1 MSREVDQRVVE
12 LQFNN
17 TNFEKNTKK
26 SMDSIDRMMEKLQ
39 FKGVEKGFEK
49 LDAAAE
55 KVDFSNMNRSLDT
68 LQQKFS
74 ALDIMAAT
82 VLVNIT
88 NKAMN
93 AGEKLVK
100 SLSLDQITAGWSK
113 YAQKTASVQT
123 IMNATGKSITK
134 VNQYLDKLMWYSDE
148 TSYGFTDMTASLG
161 QLAAAGGDI
170 DKLVP
175 MIMGIANATAY
186 AGKGASEFSRVIYN
200 LNQSYGA
207 GHLNLMDWKSV
218 ELAGVATAELKKQLI
233 ATGVELGKIKEGK
246 VTVGSFNNSLADKWA
261 DREVM
266 ETAFGKLAEFT
277 QAVKKMVD
285 ANPGMQASQA
295 IEALAD
301 QYDEVTVKAFKAAQ
315 EAKSFSEAVDATKD
329 AVSSGWMETFD
340 ILFGNYEEAKHF
352 WSGLA
357 EQFWNIFAGG
367 QDARNSWLKSAF
379 DSGLDQL
386 LGTEGF
392 SEATDNFTNLLETSL
407 KRQGLLTDEAI
418 EDAGSFQKA
427 LEESGVTAQQ
437 LADVIWD
444 QAEGY
449 ARMAQMSDKELNAK
463 NLDRDKINALANA
476 YANMADKIQNGVV
489 DLEDLSGKMNQLS
502 GREHFFAGIL
512 NILEG
517 IDSILEPVRDAFNE
531 VFMTDGSPLYNML
544 KGFDDLTS
552 SLKLSDETAE
562 KVNKVFKGLF
572 STIHVGLKGVSI
584 VVKTAS
590 RVIGQ
595 LLDILSPITNLL
607 LTIGSGIGD
616 VLSYINYSIDY
627 ADSLSDV
634 VLILMNAIGG
644 LLKPIQELWSGF
656 RVFVRGGDME
666 TAKGQ
671 FGAFAVVVDAVTV
684 MLDKFKR
691 GSVSAS
697 GVIGSAIQVLGSIL
711 FAAFDGIGALI
722 GSAFGGFKK
731 AGTTVSSFA
740 TEQVPLLERIKETV
754 VSLPEKV
761 EAALIDFGGTMSGVL
776 NMIATAC
783 KNTISSLKDFFNLQE
798 GVDIYRLLALLDVG
812 ALSLAIYGLSKAIS
826 IASISFKKLLENPVT
841 NFLNSLTGA
850 VNAWTKKNTTNN
862 LAIIAK
868 GLATSVGIISAS
880 VYLLSR
886 IEDPDKA
893 TYAFYNI
900 TASLFVMIGALKL
913 LAKTDLTGMDTA
925 KLFGTIA
932 TISLG
937 IGTLVMSFVKI
948 AQLPKGQADTAVTAL
963 SNIVAML
970 LGVTGVM
977 SMMNYRLGNPKGA
990 GQFIAA
996 AAAID
1001 MIALALIPL
1010 AKAAQNGL
1018 DINDACE
1025 VINGVSI
1032 ALSILMVSAGWAQKL
1047 SGKVNPKPLDRAIVY
1062 LGKMAGLVIALNGIA
1077 SSLLI
1082 TAGAVAAF
1090 AALGSEKMKAGMVG
1104 AVGMLAMIGIALA
1117 ALSKLKTKKIL
1128 KASKAMVLA
1137 STSLVVLSEAVKLMG
1152 QAMSTDESGAGAAA
1166 VALGLIGLVAAVSVL
1181 AKNSMQTTVAAVAL
1195 VAMGAAL
1202 IEMAVAFNTIT
1213 ETDPTGLALT
1223 LAALGGSMAILVAGC
1238 FGLGFA
1244 STNITGIAAA
1254 CLMLATSLLILTPA
1268 LNGLAS
1274 IGLDGVI
1281 AGIVGMA
1288 GVLIG
1293 LGIIGA
1299 TPPIAIGM
1307 NTVAAAMIG
1316 LAKAFS
1322 VFAGGLIK
1330 FSIAAGI
1337 LSVLAMFADPVC
1349 QAIKEAAP
1357 DIQDALI
1364 AVVNV
1369 ICNTVI
1375 ACAEPITLA
1384 LISLLKI
1391 AITVVVETIKWAW
1404 AGEDGNGGIK
1414 GALEYLWSQIT
1425 NWFDEHAD
1433 IVNKWINPFSLESWI
1448 DTFTNRDRPIG
1459 RIFNDIFNPILNA
1472 FDTSI
1477 DEAGDA
1483 MEKGLAANDRAMKSR
1498 EEKTEA
1504 TKSDTAATEA
1514 NTEATDRAS
1523 KAYSDHAEVTRK
1535 ATEAT
1540 AISAK
1545 AQENQ
1550 TAGLVQLTSDTGEV
1564 SYATI
1569 DCANSMLRASD
1580 KIAETAEATQ
1590 DSATVVKISAA
1601 EVDSA
1606 AKELENKPEEVKE
1619 AAANAIATGTN
1630 KANDASKTG
1639 GENNAASYIQGFTD
1653 RINTMAPGL
1662 GDDVANAI
1670 NSALSGIGI
1679 DIPSFDDFK
1688 KNILNGGWTSKLIGV
1703 SNKSNIT
1710 DKDREADVKKDED
1723 DQNPTNAGG
1732 KSKTSKSKTSGKG
1745 KTLAE
1750 TLAEEYSKKLK
1761 ANKYLQDALSK
1772 ETALWELQ
1780 SEDSVTNEEL
1790 LAKRTEVVTKQIELQ
1805 ADRVAIA
1812 QQQYDTLLARV
1823 GAGDDKTK
1831 DAYNTLLDEKANLEK
1846 LQQSRH
1852 SDIWG
1857 DVLSRYENDAKTAE
1871 DEYNLW
1877 VSMYEDTATVAER
1890 SNRQMTKINKKI
1902 DAQAKV
1908 VTAAEEEY
1916 TKLKEEFG
1924 EQSQQ
1929 TQVAYRKYLEEQKEQ
1944 QELINELEKAQ
1955 LSQFANQI
1963 TRYEKEAKIVSNRQR
1978 MLEKLYDDGSL
1989 SERESAY
1996 EQAVEKY
2003 GEGSK
2008 EARRA
2013 AMQGTMSSLMG
2024 VGAAMRNMSTS
2035 LKKLTE
2041 YQKTYDFYVA
2051 QGKKDSEEALDAL
2064 AELQDEQYNFVGFA
2078 ESLASAFDMSEN
2090 GKQAMMQLGYTI
2102 SKNWKPIYNGFNQ
2115 VWKKVNPAFAESLT
2129 NLIGLYSREGA
2140 SETMAATMNAVV
2152 SAMRGDWGSA
2162 VASGLEAVLDIVGT
2176 DFGRTL
2182 SEAIGNALRSAFS
2195 GNGLFAQL
2203 LSKLLGWMNLG
2214 GSGGGGFFS
2223 KALNFIKRLLGRKS
2237 TGVTGGGSG
2246 ISKWLSAGKSA
2257 LGIGKAAKTAT
2268 DLVPVLHSV
2277 GTATANVASG
2287 VTTVAKAAGAAKVA
2301 ATAAGAATSGTLA
2314 KVGMGVAKVAA
2325 GIGPHGLLVG
2335 ACVAG
2340 ATLVGTAVVKN
2351 WDKVKAGIGKAW
2363 GWVKEKASGLWS
2375 GAKNLVG
2382 GAINVGKNVVG
2393 GLWNGIKGVAGG
2405 LWNGIK
2411 GIGRGI
2417 INGFKSIF
2425 GIHSPSTVFAGIG
2438 GYLMEGLANG
2448 ITNTADS
2455 VNRSLEDVADGAL
2468 DIAQSSAMRLLDVL
2482 NDESDPSIQP
2492 VVDLTSAENALDWMD
2507 SRLAGDRAVTLSATR
2522 SANLAGT
2529 VTQNANRQNGK
2540 ADPNDPEA
2548 LSVSGNRDVVDA
2560 IQSMGERIDGVAR
2573 AVANMKVVMNSRKL
2587 VGEIKTDI
2595 NNALGAMAEKGR

>member
-39 FKGVEKGFEK
+39 FKGAEKGFEK

-55 KVDFSNMNRSLDT
+55 KVDFATMNRSLDT

-88 NKAMN
+88 NKAIN

-161 QLAAAGGDI
+161 QLTAAGGDI
-170 DKLVP
+170 DKLIP

-200 LNQSYGA
+200 LNQSYST
-207 GHLNLMDWKSV
+207 GHLTLMDWKSV

-233 ATGVELGKIKEGK
+233 ATGVELGKIKEGE
-246 VTVGSFNNSLADKWA
+246 VTVGSFSSSLADKWA
-261 DREVM
+261 DKEVM

-386 LGTEGF
+386 LGVEGF
-392 SEATDNFTNLLETSL
+392 SDATDNFTNLLETSL

-449 ARMAQMSDKELNAK
+449 ARMAQMSDEELNAK

-489 DLEDLSGKMNQLS
+489 DLEEFSGKMNQLS

-517 IDSILEPVRDAFNE
+517 IDSVLEPVRDAFNE

-562 KVNKVFKGLF
+562 KVNNVFKGLF
-572 STIHVGLKGVSI
+572 STIRVGLKGVSI
-584 VVKTAS
+584 VVKTAI
-590 RVIGQ
+590 RVIGR

-634 VLILMNAIGG
+634 VLILVNAIGG

-671 FGAFAVVVDAVTV
+671 FGAFASVVDAVTV
-684 MLDKFKR
+684 MLDKLKR

-731 AGTTVSSFA
+731 AGTTVSGFA
-740 TEQVPLLERIKETV
+740 TEQVPLLERIKEAV
-754 VSLPEKV
+754 VSLPEKA
-761 EAALIDFGGTMSGVL
+761 EAALIDFGGTMGGVL

-783 KNTISSLKDFFNLQE
+783 KNTIASLKDFFNLQE

-812 ALSLAIYGLSKAIS
+812 ALSLAIYGLSKAMS

-841 NFLNSLTGA
+841 SFLNSLTNA
-850 VNAWTKKNTTNN
+850 VNTWTKKNTTNN

-880 VYLLSR
+880 IYLLSR
-886 IEDPDKA
+886 IEDPVKA
-893 TYAFYNI
+893 TDALYKI
-900 TASLFVMIGALKL
+900 TTSLFVMIGALKL

-932 TISLG
+932 AISLG
-937 IGTLVMSFVKI
+937 ISTLVTSFVKI
-948 AQLPKGQADTAVTAL
+948 SKLPERQVDTAITAL
-963 SNIVAML
+963 SHIAAML
-970 LGVTGVM
+970 IGVTGVM
-977 SMMNYRLGNPKGA
+977 SMMNYRLGNLQGA

-996 AAAID
+996 AAAIN

-1032 ALSILMVSAGWAQKL
+1032 ALSILVVSAGWAQKL
-1047 SGKVNPKPLDRAIVY
+1047 SGKVNPKPLDQVVVY

-1082 TAGAVAAF
+1082 AAGAVAAF
-1090 AALGSEKMKAGMVG
+1090 AALGSEEMKAGMVG

-1117 ALSKLKTKKIL
+1117 ALSKLKTKKVL

-1137 STSLVVLSEAVKLMG
+1137 STSLVVLAEAVKLMG
-1152 QAMSTDESGAGAAA
+1152 QAMSTDESGAGAAG
-1166 VALGLIGLVAAVSVL
+1166 VTLGLIGLVAAVSAL
-1181 AKNSMQTTVAAVAL
+1181 AKNSMQTTAAAVAL

-1202 IEMAVAFNTIT
+1202 IEMAVAFNTIA
-1213 ETDPTGLALT
+1213 ETDPKGLVLALI
-1223 LAALGGSMAILVAGC
+1223 ALGGSMAILVAGC
-1238 FGLGFA
+1238 LGLGLA
-1244 STNITGIAAA
+1244 STNITGVAAA

-1293 LGIIGA
+1293 LGVIGA
-1299 TPPIAIGM
+1299 NPPIAIGM

-1337 LSVLAMFADPVC
+1337 LAVLAMFADPVC

-1384 LISLLKI
+1384 LIALLKI

-1425 NWFDEHAD
+1425 GWFDEHAD
-1433 IVNKWINPFSLESWI
+1433 IANKWINPFSLESWI
-1448 DTFTNRDRPIG
+1448 DTFTNNDRPIG
-1459 RIFNDIFNPILNA
+1459 RIFNGIFNPILNA
-1472 FDTSI
+1472 FGTSI

-1483 MEKGLAANDRAMKSR
+1483 MEKGLAANERAVKSR

-1523 KAYSDHAEVTRK
+1523 KAYHDNAEATTK

-1545 AQENQ
+1545 AQEEQ

-1569 DCANSMLRASD
+1569 DCANSMLRATD
-1580 KIAETAEATQ
+1580 KITETAEATQ
-1590 DSATVVKISAA
+1590 DSAAVAKTSAA

-1670 NSALSGIGI
+1670 NGALSGIGI

-1723 DQNPTNAGG
+1723 DGDNKPTGTGG
-1732 KSKTSKSKTSGKG
+1732 KGKTSSKG

-1780 SEDSVTNEEL
+1780 SEHSVTNEEL

-1823 GAGDDKTK
+1823 GAGNDKTK

-1846 LQQSRH
+1846 LRQSRH

-1871 DEYNLW
+1871 DEYDLW

-1890 SNRQMTKINKKI
+1890 SNRQMMQINKKI

-1908 VTAAEEEY
+1908 VTAAEDEY

-1955 LSQFANQI
+1955 LTQFANQI
-1963 TRYEKEAKIVSNRQR
+1963 TRYEKEAKIVSNRQK

-2115 VWKKVNPAFAESLT
+2115 VWKKITPAFAENLT

-2152 SAMRGDWGSA
+2152 SAMRGDWASA
-2162 VASGLEAVLDIVGT
+2162 VASGLTAVLDIVGT

-2203 LSKLLGWMNLG
+2203 LSKLLGGMNPG

-2223 KALNFIKRLLGRKS
+2223 KAWDFIKRLLGRKS
-2237 TGVTGGGSG
+2237 TSVAGGGNG

-2257 LGIGKAAKTAT
+2257 LGLGKAAKAAT
-2268 DLVPVLHSV
+2268 DLVPVLSSV

-2325 GIGPHGLLVG
+2325 SLGPHGLLVG

-2340 ATLVGTAVVKN
+2340 AALVGTAVVKN

-2363 GWVKEKASGLWS
+2363 DWIKEKASGLWDGMKRIGS
-2375 GAKNLVG
+2375 NLVSGLGKGVKAGAKTFG
-2382 GAINVGKNVVG
+2382 SFIISPFA
-2393 GLWNGIKGVAGG
+2393 
-2405 LWNGIK
+2405 
-2411 GIGRGI
+2411 GI
-2417 INGFKSIF
+2417 ISGVKKLF
-2425 GIHSPSTVFAGIG
+2425 GVHSPSTVFAGIG

-2448 ITNTADS
+2448 ITNTSDG
-2455 VNRSLEDVADGAL
+2455 VDRSLEAVADGAL

-2492 VVDLTSAENALDWMD
+2492 VVDLTNAENALDWMD

-2529 VTQNANRQNGK
+2529 VNQNANRQNGK
-2540 ADPNDPEA
+2540 ANPNDPEA
-2548 LSVSGNRDVVDA
+2548 LSASGNRDVVDA

-2573 AVANMKVVMNSRKL
+2573 AVAGMKVVMNSRKL
-2587 VGEIKTDI
+2587 VGEIKSDMNT
-2595 NNALGAMAEKGR
+2595 ALGELAERGR

>member
-39 FKGVEKGFEK
+39 FKGAEKGFEK

-55 KVDFSNMNRSLDT
+55 KVDFATMNRSLDT
-68 LQQKFS
+68 LQEKFS

-88 NKAMN
+88 NKAVN

-123 IMNATGKSITK
+123 IMNATGKSITQ

-161 QLAAAGGDI
+161 QLTAAGGNI
-170 DKLVP
+170 DKLIP

-200 LNQSYGA
+200 LNQSYSA
-207 GHLNLMDWKSV
+207 GYLSLMDWKSV
-218 ELAGVATAELKKQLI
+218 ELAGVATAELKKQII
-233 ATGVELGKIKEGK
+233 ATGVELGKIKEGD
-246 VTVGSFNNSLADKWA
+246 VTVGSFSSSLSKKWA
-261 DREVM
+261 DKEVM

-277 QAVKKMVD
+277 EAVKKMVD

-386 LGTEGF
+386 LDTEGF
-392 SEATDNFTNLLETSL
+392 SDATDNFTNLLETSL

-449 ARMAQMSDKELNAK
+449 ARMAQMSDEELNAK
-463 NLDRDKINALANA
+463 DLDRDKINALATA

-489 DLEDLSGKMNQLS
+489 DLEKLSGKMNQLS
-502 GREHFFAGIL
+502 GREHFFASIL

-517 IDSILEPVRDAFNE
+517 IDSVLEPVRDAFNE

-544 KGFDDLTS
+544 KGFDDLTG

-572 STIHVGLKGVSI
+572 STIRIGLKGVST

-590 RVIGQ
+590 RVISR
-595 LLDILSPITNLL
+595 LLDILSPITNLM

-627 ADSLSDV
+627 ADSLGDV
-634 VLILMNAIGG
+634 VLILMNAVSG

-656 RVFVRGGDME
+656 RVFVRGGDMDA
-666 TAKGQ
+666 AKDQ
-671 FGAFAVVVDAVTV
+671 FGAFAAVVDAVTSV
-684 MLDKFKR
+684 LDKFKL

-697 GVIGSAIQVLGSIL
+697 GVIGSAIQVLGGIL

-731 AGTTVSSFA
+731 AGTAVSGFA
-740 TEQVPLLERIKETV
+740 TEQVPLLERIKEAV
-754 VSLPEKV
+754 VSLPEKA
-761 EAALIDFGGTMSGVL
+761 EAALSDFGGVMGGVL

-783 KNTISSLKDFFNLQE
+783 KNTIASLKDFFNLQE

-868 GLATSVGIISAS
+868 GLATSVGIMSAS
-880 VYLLSR
+880 IYLLSR
-886 IEDPDKA
+886 IEDPVKA
-893 TYAFYNI
+893 TDALYKVA
-900 TASLFVMIGALKL
+900 TSLFVMIGALKL

-937 IGTLVMSFVKI
+937 IGTLVTSFVKI
-948 AQLPKGQADTAVTAL
+948 AQLPEGQVDTAMTAL
-963 SNIVAML
+963 SNIAAML

-977 SMMNYRLGNPKGA
+977 SMMNYRLGNPQGA

-996 AAAID
+996 AAAIN

-1018 DINDACE
+1018 DIDDACE

-1047 SGKVNPKPLDRAIVY
+1047 SGKVDPKPIEQVVVY

-1090 AALGSEKMKAGMVG
+1090 AALGTEKMKTGIAG
-1104 AVGMLAMIGIALA
+1104 AVGMLVAIGTALA
-1117 ALSKLKTKKIL
+1117 ALSALKTKKVL

-1137 STSLVVLSEAVKLMG
+1137 STSLVVLAEAVKLMG
-1152 QAMSTDESGAGAAA
+1152 QAMSTDESGAGAAG
-1166 VALGLIGLVAAVSVL
+1166 VTLGLIGLVTAVSLL
-1181 AKNSMQTTVAAVAL
+1181 AKNSIQTTAAAVAL

-1202 IEMAVAFNTIT
+1202 IEMAVALNTIT
-1213 ETDPTGLALT
+1213 ETDPEKLFLALK
-1223 LAALGGSMAILVAGC
+1223 ALGGSMAILVAGC
-1238 FGLGFA
+1238 WGLGFVTA
-1244 STNITGIAAA
+1244 NITGVAAA

-1274 IGLDGVI
+1274 IGLDGIV
-1281 AGIVGMA
+1281 AGLLGMA

-1293 LGIIGA
+1293 LGVVGA
-1299 TPPIAIGM
+1299 NPPIAIGM

-1337 LSVLAMFADPVC
+1337 LAVLAMFADPVC

-1364 AVVNV
+1364 SVVNV
-1369 ICNTVI
+1369 ICNTII
-1375 ACAEPITLA
+1375 ACSEPITLA
-1384 LISLLKI
+1384 LIALLKI

-1414 GALEYLWSQIT
+1414 SALEYLWGQIT
-1425 NWFDEHAD
+1425 DWFDGHANTM
-1433 IVNKWINPFSLESWI
+1433 NKWVNPFSLESWI
-1448 DTFTNRDRPIG
+1448 DTFTNYDRPIG
-1459 RIFNDIFNPILNA
+1459 RILNDIFNPILNA
-1472 FDTSI
+1472 FGGSI
-1477 DEAGDA
+1477 DEAGNA
-1483 MEKGLAANDRAMKSR
+1483 MEKGLAANDRAVKSR
-1498 EEKTEA
+1498 KEKTEA

-1514 NTEATDRAS
+1514 NTEATNSAS
-1523 KAYSDHAEVTRK
+1523 DAYHDNAEATK
-1535 ATEAT
+1535 KTTEAT
-1540 AISAK
+1540 AISTK
-1545 AQENQ
+1545 AQEDR

-1569 DCANSMLRASD
+1569 DCANSMLRAAD
-1580 KIAETAEATQ
+1580 KTEETAEATQ
-1590 DSATVVKISAA
+1590 DSVAVAKTSVA
-1601 EVDSA
+1601 EVDGA
-1606 AKELENKPEEVKE
+1606 VKELENKPEEVKE
-1619 AAANAIATGTN
+1619 AAAIAIATGTK
-1630 KANDASKTG
+1630 KADDASKTG
-1639 GENNAASYIQGFTD
+1639 GGNNAASYVQGFTD
-1653 RINTMAPGL
+1653 RINTLAPGL

-1670 NSALSGIGI
+1670 NGALSGIGI
-1679 DIPSFDDFK
+1679 NIPSFDDFK
-1688 KNILNGGWTSKLIGV
+1688 KNILNGGWTSKLIGA
-1703 SNKSNIT
+1703 SNKSKIS
-1710 DKDREADVKKDED
+1710 DEDREADVKKDKD
-1723 DQNPTNAGG
+1723 DADKKPTGTG
-1732 KSKTSKSKTSGKG
+1732 TKTKSSGKG

-1750 TLAEEYSKKLK
+1750 TLSEEYSKKLK

-1871 DEYNLW
+1871 DEYDLW

-1890 SNRQMTKINKKI
+1890 SNRQMMQINKKI

-1955 LSQFANQI
+1955 LTQFANQI
-1963 TRYEKEAKIVSNRQR
+1963 TRYEKEAKIVSNRQK

-2013 AMQGTMSSLMG
+2013 AMQGTMSSLIG

-2115 VWKKVNPAFAESLT
+2115 VWKKVNPALAKSLT

-2203 LSKLLGWMNLG
+2203 LSKLLGGMNPG

-2223 KALNFIKRLLGRKS
+2223 KAWDFIKRLLGRKS
-2237 TGVTGGGSG
+2237 TGATGGGSG

-2257 LGIGKAAKTAT
+2257 LGLGKAAKAAT
-2268 DLVPVLHSV
+2268 DLVPVLHSA
-2277 GTATANVASG
+2277 GAATANVASG

-2325 GIGPHGLLVG
+2325 SLGPHGLLVG

-2340 ATLVGTAVVKN
+2340 AALVGTAVVKN

-2363 GWVKEKASGLWS
+2363 DWVKEKASGLWS

-2382 GAINVGKNVVG
+2382 GAIGVGKNVVG
-2393 GLWNGIKGVAGG
+2393 GLWKGIKGVAGG

-2425 GIHSPSTVFAGIG
+2425 GIHSPSTVFARIG

-2448 ITNTADS
+2448 ITDTADG

-2468 DIAQSSAMRLLDVL
+2468 EIAQSSAMSLLDVL

-2492 VVDLTSAENALDWMD
+2492 VVDLTNAENALDWMD

-2529 VTQNANRQNGK
+2529 VNQNANRQNGK

-2548 LSVSGNRDVVDA
+2548 LSASGNRDVVDA

-2573 AVANMKVVMNSRKL
+2573 AVAGMKVVMNSRKL
-2587 VGEIKTDI
+2587 VGEIKSDMNT
-2595 NNALGAMAEKGR
+2595 ALGELAERGR

>member
-39 FKGVEKGFEK
+39 FKGAEKGFEK

-55 KVDFSNMNRSLDT
+55 KVDFATMNRSLDT

-161 QLAAAGGDI
+161 QLTAAGGDI
-170 DKLVP
+170 DKLIP

-200 LNQSYGA
+200 LNQSYST
-207 GHLNLMDWKSV
+207 GHLTLMDWKSV

-233 ATGVELGKIKEGK
+233 ATGVELGKIKEGE
-246 VTVGSFNNSLADKWA
+246 VTIGSFSSSLADKWA
-261 DREVM
+261 DKEVM

-386 LGTEGF
+386 LGVEGF
-392 SEATDNFTNLLETSL
+392 SDATDNFTNLLETSL

-449 ARMAQMSDKELNAK
+449 ARMAQMSDEELNAK

-489 DLEDLSGKMNQLS
+489 DLEEFSGKMNQLS

-517 IDSILEPVRDAFNE
+517 IDSVLEPVRDAFNE

-562 KVNKVFKGLF
+562 KVNNVFKGLF
-572 STIHVGLKGVSI
+572 STIRVGLKGVSI
-584 VVKTAS
+584 VVKTAI
-590 RVIGQ
+590 RVIGR
-595 LLDILSPITNLL
+595 LLDIMSPITNLL

-634 VLILMNAIGG
+634 VLILVNAIGG

-671 FGAFAVVVDAVTV
+671 FGAFASVVDAVTV
-684 MLDKFKR
+684 MLDKLKR

-731 AGTTVSSFA
+731 AGTTVSGFA
-740 TEQVPLLERIKETV
+740 TEQVPLLERIKDAV
-754 VSLPEKV
+754 VSLPEKA

-776 NMIATAC
+776 KMIATAC
-783 KNTISSLKDFFNLQE
+783 KNTIASLKDFFNLQE

-812 ALSLAIYGLSKAIS
+812 ALSLAIYGLSKAMS

-841 NFLNSLTGA
+841 SFLNSLTNA
-850 VNAWTKKNTTNN
+850 VNTWTKKNTTNN

-880 VYLLSR
+880 IYLLSR
-886 IEDPDKA
+886 IEDPVKA
-893 TYAFYNI
+893 TDALYKIA
-900 TASLFVMIGALKL
+900 TSLFVMIGALKL

-932 TISLG
+932 AISLG
-937 IGTLVMSFVKI
+937 ISTLVASFVKI
-948 AQLPKGQADTAVTAL
+948 SKLPERQVDTAITAL
-963 SNIVAML
+963 SHIAAML
-970 LGVTGVM
+970 IGVIGVM
-977 SMMNYRLGNPKGA
+977 SMMNYRLGNLQGA

-1032 ALSILMVSAGWAQKL
+1032 ALSILVVSAGWAQKL
-1047 SGKVNPKPLDRAIVY
+1047 SGKVNPKPLDQVVVY
-1062 LGKMAGLVIALNGIA
+1062 LGKMAGLVIALNGIS

-1082 TAGAVAAF
+1082 AAGAVAAF
-1090 AALGSEKMKAGMVG
+1090 AALGSEEMKAGMVG

-1117 ALSKLKTKKIL
+1117 ALSKLKTKKVL

-1137 STSLVVLSEAVKLMG
+1137 STSLVVLAGAVKLMG
-1152 QAMSTDESGAGAAA
+1152 QAMSTDESGAGAAG
-1166 VALGLIGLVAAVSVL
+1166 VTLGLIGLVAAVSAL
-1181 AKNSMQTTVAAVAL
+1181 AKNSMQTTAAAVAL

-1202 IEMAVAFNTIT
+1202 IEMAVAFNTIA
-1213 ETDPTGLALT
+1213 ETDPKGLVLALE
-1223 LAALGGSMAILVAGC
+1223 ALGGSMVILVAGC
-1238 FGLGFA
+1238 VGLGFA
-1244 STNITGIAAA
+1244 STNITGVAAA

-1268 LNGLAS
+1268 LKGLAS

-1288 GVLIG
+1288 GALIG
-1293 LGIIGA
+1293 LGVIGA

-1337 LSVLAMFADPVC
+1337 LAVLAMFADPVC

-1384 LISLLKI
+1384 LIALLKI

-1425 NWFDEHAD
+1425 GWFDEHAD
-1433 IVNKWINPFSLESWI
+1433 IANKWINPFSLESWI
-1448 DTFTNRDRPIG
+1448 DTFTNNDRPIG
-1459 RIFNDIFNPILNA
+1459 RIFNGIFNPILNA
-1472 FDTSI
+1472 FGTSI

-1483 MEKGLAANDRAMKSR
+1483 MEKGLAANERAVKSR

-1523 KAYSDHAEVTRK
+1523 KAYHDNAEATTK

-1545 AQENQ
+1545 AQEDQ

-1569 DCANSMLRASD
+1569 DCANSMLRATD
-1580 KIAETAEATQ
+1580 KITETAEATQ
-1590 DSATVVKISAA
+1590 DSAAVAKTSAA

-1670 NSALSGIGI
+1670 NGALSGIGI

-1723 DQNPTNAGG
+1723 DGDNKPTGTGG
-1732 KSKTSKSKTSGKG
+1732 KGKTSSKGKG

-1780 SEDSVTNEEL
+1780 SEHSVTNEEL

-1823 GAGDDKTK
+1823 GAGNDKTK
-1831 DAYNTLLDEKANLEK
+1831 DAYSTLLDEKANLEK
-1846 LQQSRH
+1846 LRQSRH

-1871 DEYNLW
+1871 DEYDLW

-1955 LSQFANQI
+1955 LTQFANQI
-1963 TRYEKEAKIVSNRQR
+1963 TRYEKEAKIVSNRQK

-2115 VWKKVNPAFAESLT
+2115 VWKKVNPAFAENLT

-2152 SAMRGDWGSA
+2152 SAMRGDWASA
-2162 VASGLEAVLDIVGT
+2162 VASGLTAVLDIVGT

-2203 LSKLLGWMNLG
+2203 LSNLLGGITPG

-2223 KALNFIKRLLGRKS
+2223 KAWDFIKRLLGRKS
-2237 TGVTGGGSG
+2237 TGVAGGGSG

-2257 LGIGKAAKTAT
+2257 LGLGKAAKAAT
-2268 DLVPVLHSV
+2268 DLVPVLSSV

-2325 GIGPHGLLVG
+2325 SLGPHGLLVG

-2340 ATLVGTAVVKN
+2340 AALVGTAVVKN

-2363 GWVKEKASGLWS
+2363 DWIKEKASGLWDGMKRIGS
-2375 GAKNLVG
+2375 NLVSGLGKGVKAGAKTFG
-2382 GAINVGKNVVG
+2382 SFIISPFA
-2393 GLWNGIKGVAGG
+2393 
-2405 LWNGIK
+2405 
-2411 GIGRGI
+2411 GI
-2417 INGFKSIF
+2417 ISGVKKLF
-2425 GIHSPSTVFAGIG
+2425 GVHSPSTVFAGIG

-2448 ITNTADS
+2448 ITNTSDG
-2455 VNRSLEDVADGAL
+2455 VNRSLEAVADGAL

-2492 VVDLTSAENALDWMD
+2492 VVDLTNAENALDWMD

-2529 VTQNANRQNGK
+2529 VNRNANRQNGK

-2548 LSVSGNRDVVDA
+2548 LSASGNRDVVDA
-2560 IQSMGERIDGVAR
+2560 IQSMGERIDGVAK
-2573 AVANMKVVMNSRKL
+2573 AVAGMKVVMNSRKL
-2587 VGEIKTDI
+2587 VGEIKSDMNT
-2595 NNALGAMAEKGR
+2595 ALGELAERGR

>member
-55 KVDFSNMNRSLDT
+55 KVDFATMNRSLDT
-68 LQQKFS
+68 LQEKFS

-161 QLAAAGGDI
+161 QLTAAGGNI

-200 LNQSYGA
+200 LNQSYSA
-207 GHLNLMDWKSV
+207 GHLSLMDWKSV

-233 ATGVELGKIKEGK
+233 ATGVELGKIKEGE
-246 VTVGSFNNSLADKWA
+246 VTVGSFSSSLADKWA
-261 DREVM
+261 DKEVM

-517 IDSILEPVRDAFNE
+517 IDSVLEPVRDAFNE

-572 STIHVGLKGVSI
+572 STIRVGLKGVSI

-634 VLILMNAIGG
+634 VLILMNAVGG
-644 LLKPIQELWSGF
+644 LLKPIQELWNGF

-671 FGAFAVVVDAVTV
+671 FGAFAAVVDAVTV

-740 TEQVPLLERIKETV
+740 TEQVPLLERIKEAV
-754 VSLPEKV
+754 VSLPEKA
-761 EAALIDFGGTMSGVL
+761 EAALSDFGGVMGGVL

-868 GLATSVGIISAS
+868 GLATSVGIMSAS
-880 VYLLSR
+880 IYLLSQ
-886 IEDPDKA
+886 IEDPVKA
-893 TYAFYNI
+893 TDALYKVA
-900 TASLFVMIGALKL
+900 TSLFVMIGALKL

-937 IGTLVMSFVKI
+937 IGTLVTSFVKI
-948 AQLPKGQADTAVTAL
+948 AQLPEGQADTAMTAL
-963 SNIVAML
+963 SNIAAML

-1018 DINDACE
+1018 DIDDACE

-1047 SGKVNPKPLDRAIVY
+1047 SGKVDPKPLDRVIVY

-1137 STSLVVLSEAVKLMG
+1137 STSLVVLAEAVKLMG
-1152 QAMSTDESGAGAAA
+1152 QAMSTDESGAGAAG
-1166 VALGLIGLVAAVSVL
+1166 VTLGLIGLVTAVSLL
-1181 AKNSMQTTVAAVAL
+1181 AKNSIQTTAAAVAL

-1202 IEMAVAFNTIT
+1202 IEMAVALNMIAGANPIEIAF
-1213 ETDPTGLALT
+1213 
-1223 LAALGGSMAILVAGC
+1223 ALGALAGSMTVLAVGC
-1238 FGLGFA
+1238 WALGFA
-1244 STNITGIAAA
+1244 SVNITGVAAA

-1281 AGIVGMA
+1281 AGILGMA
-1288 GVLIG
+1288 GALIG
-1293 LGIIGA
+1293 LGVIGA

-1337 LSVLAMFADPVC
+1337 LAVLAMFADPVC

-1364 AVVNV
+1364 AVVNA

-1375 ACAEPITLA
+1375 ACSEPITLA

-1425 NWFDEHAD
+1425 GWFDEHAD
-1433 IVNKWINPFSLESWI
+1433 IANKWINPFSLESWI

-1483 MEKGLAANDRAMKSR
+1483 MEKGLAANERAMKSR

-1523 KAYSDHAEVTRK
+1523 KAYHDNAEATTK

-1590 DSATVVKISAA
+1590 DSATVAKTSAA

-1670 NSALSGIGI
+1670 NGALSGIGI

-1723 DQNPTNAGG
+1723 DENPTNDGG
-1732 KSKTSKSKTSGKG
+1732 KSKTSKG

-1780 SEDSVTNEEL
+1780 SEHSVTNEEL

-1871 DEYNLW
+1871 DEYDLW

-1955 LSQFANQI
+1955 LTQFANQI
-1963 TRYEKEAKIVSNRQR
+1963 TRYEKEAKIVSNRQK

-2182 SEAIGNALRSAFS
+2182 SEVIGNALRSAFS

-2203 LSKLLGWMNLG
+2203 LSKLLGGMNLG
-2214 GSGGGGFFS
+2214 GSGSRGFFS
-2223 KALNFIKRLLGRKS
+2223 KALNFIKSLLGRKS
-2237 TGVTGGGSG
+2237 TGVAGGGSG
-2246 ISKWLSAGKSA
+2246 ISKWLRAGKSA
-2257 LGIGKAAKTAT
+2257 LGLGKAAKAAT
-2268 DLVPVLHSV
+2268 DLVPVLSSA
-2277 GTATANVASG
+2277 GAATANVASG

-2325 GIGPHGLLVG
+2325 SLGPHGLLVG

-2340 ATLVGTAVVKN
+2340 AALVGTAVVKN

-2363 GWVKEKASGLWS
+2363 GWIKEKASGLWD
-2375 GAKNLVG
+2375 GMKGLVG

-2448 ITNTADS
+2448 ITNTADG

-2492 VVDLTSAENALDWMD
+2492 VVDLTNAENALDWMD

-2529 VTQNANRQNGK
+2529 VNQNANRQNGK

-2548 LSVSGNRDVVDA
+2548 LSASGNRDVVDA

-2573 AVANMKVVMNSRKL
+2573 AVSSMKVVMNSRKL
-2587 VGEIKTDI
+2587 VGEIKTDM
-2595 NNALGAMAEKGR
+2595 NTALGELAERGR

>member
-39 FKGVEKGFEK
+39 FKGAEKGFEK

-55 KVDFSNMNRSLDT
+55 KVDFATMNRSLDT

-82 VLVNIT
+82 VLANIT

-161 QLAAAGGDI
+161 QLTAAGGDI
-170 DKLVP
+170 DKLIP

-200 LNQSYGA
+200 LNQSYSA
-207 GHLNLMDWKSV
+207 GHLSLMDWKSV

-233 ATGVELGKIKEGK
+233 ATGVELGKIKEGE
-246 VTVGSFNNSLADKWA
+246 VTVGSFSSSLADKWA
-261 DREVM
+261 DKEVM

-386 LGTEGF
+386 LGVEGF
-392 SEATDNFTNLLETSL
+392 SDATDNFTNLLETSL

-449 ARMAQMSDKELNAK
+449 ARMAQMSDEELNAK

-489 DLEDLSGKMNQLS
+489 DLEEFSGKMNQLS

-517 IDSILEPVRDAFNE
+517 IDSVLEPVRDAFNE

-562 KVNKVFKGLF
+562 KVNNVFKGLF
-572 STIHVGLKGVSI
+572 STIRVGLKGVSI

-590 RVIGQ
+590 RVIGR
-595 LLDILSPITNLL
+595 LLDIMSPITNLL

-634 VLILMNAIGG
+634 VLILVNAIGG

-666 TAKGQ
+666 TAKSQ
-671 FGAFAVVVDAVTV
+671 FGAFASVVDAVTV
-684 MLDKFKR
+684 MLDKLKR

-697 GVIGSAIQVLGSIL
+697 GVIGSAMQVLGSIL
-711 FAAFDGIGALI
+711 FAAFDGISALI

-731 AGTTVSSFA
+731 AGTTVSGFA
-740 TEQVPLLERIKETV
+740 TEQVPLLERIKDAV
-754 VSLPEKV
+754 VSLPEKA
-761 EAALIDFGGTMSGVL
+761 EEALIDFGGTMSGVL

-783 KNTISSLKDFFNLQE
+783 KNTIASLKDFFNLQE

-812 ALSLAIYGLSKAIS
+812 ALSLAIYGLSKAMS

-841 NFLNSLTGA
+841 SFLNSLTNA
-850 VNAWTKKNTTNN
+850 VNTWTKKNTTNN

-880 VYLLSR
+880 IYLLSR
-886 IEDPDKA
+886 IEDPVKA
-893 TYAFYNI
+893 TDALYKI
-900 TASLFVMIGALKL
+900 TTSLFVMIGALKL

-932 TISLG
+932 AISLG
-937 IGTLVMSFVKI
+937 ISTLVTSFVKI
-948 AQLPKGQADTAVTAL
+948 SKLPERQVDTAITAL
-963 SNIVAML
+963 SHIAAML

-1032 ALSILMVSAGWAQKL
+1032 ALSILVVSAGWAQKL
-1047 SGKVNPKPLDRAIVY
+1047 SGKVDPKPLDRMIVY

-1082 TAGAVAAF
+1082 AAGAVAAF
-1090 AALGSEKMKAGMVG
+1090 AALGSEEMKAGMVG
-1104 AVGMLAMIGIALA
+1104 AVGMLAAIGIALA
-1117 ALSKLKTKKIL
+1117 ALSKLKTKKVL

-1137 STSLVVLSEAVKLMG
+1137 STSLVVLAGAVKLMG

-1166 VALGLIGLVAAVSVL
+1166 VTLGLIGLVAAVSAL
-1181 AKNSMQTTVAAVAL
+1181 AKNSMQTTAAAVAL

-1202 IEMAVAFNTIT
+1202 IEMAVAFNTIA
-1213 ETDPTGLALT
+1213 ETDPKGLVLALE
-1223 LAALGGSMAILVAGC
+1223 ALGGSMVILVAGC
-1238 FGLGFA
+1238 VGLGFA
-1244 STNITGIAAA
+1244 STNITGVAAA

-1268 LNGLAS
+1268 LKGLAS

-1288 GVLIG
+1288 GALIG
-1293 LGIIGA
+1293 LGVIGA

-1337 LSVLAMFADPVC
+1337 LAVLAMFADPVC

-1384 LISLLKI
+1384 LIALLKI

-1414 GALEYLWSQIT
+1414 GALEYLWGQIT
-1425 NWFDEHAD
+1425 GWFDEHAD
-1433 IVNKWINPFSLESWI
+1433 IANKWINPFSLESWI
-1448 DTFTNRDRPIG
+1448 DTFTNNDRPIG
-1459 RIFNDIFNPILNA
+1459 RIFNGIFNPILNA
-1472 FDTSI
+1472 FGTSI

-1483 MEKGLAANDRAMKSR
+1483 MEKGLAVNERAVKSR

-1523 KAYSDHAEVTRK
+1523 KAYHDNAEATTK

-1545 AQENQ
+1545 AQEDQ

-1569 DCANSMLRASD
+1569 DCANSMLRATD
-1580 KIAETAEATQ
+1580 KITETAEATQ
-1590 DSATVVKISAA
+1590 DSAAVAKTSAA

-1670 NSALSGIGI
+1670 NGALSGIGI

-1723 DQNPTNAGG
+1723 DGDNKPTGTGG
-1732 KSKTSKSKTSGKG
+1732 KGKTSSKGKG

-1780 SEDSVTNEEL
+1780 SEHSVTNEEL

-1823 GAGDDKTK
+1823 GAGNDKTK

-1846 LQQSRH
+1846 LRQSRH

-1871 DEYNLW
+1871 DEYDLW

-1890 SNRQMTKINKKI
+1890 SNRQMMQINKKI

-1955 LSQFANQI
+1955 LTQFANQI
-1963 TRYEKEAKIVSNRQR
+1963 TRYEKEAKIVSNRQK

-2024 VGAAMRNMSTS
+2024 VGAAMHNMSTS

-2115 VWKKVNPAFAESLT
+2115 VWKKVNPAFAENLT

-2203 LSKLLGWMNLG
+2203 LSKLLGGMNLG

-2223 KALNFIKRLLGRKS
+2223 KALDFIKRLLGRKS
-2237 TGVTGGGSG
+2237 TGVASGGSG

-2257 LGIGKAAKTAT
+2257 LGLGKVAKAAT
-2268 DLVPVLHSV
+2268 DLVPVLSSV

-2325 GIGPHGLLVG
+2325 SLGPHGLLVG

-2340 ATLVGTAVVKN
+2340 AALVGTAVVKN

-2363 GWVKEKASGLWS
+2363 DWIKEKASGLWDGMKRIGS
-2375 GAKNLVG
+2375 NLVSGLGKGVKAGAKTFG
-2382 GAINVGKNVVG
+2382 SFIISPFA
-2393 GLWNGIKGVAGG
+2393 
-2405 LWNGIK
+2405 
-2411 GIGRGI
+2411 GI
-2417 INGFKSIF
+2417 ISGVKKLF
-2425 GIHSPSTVFAGIG
+2425 GVHSPSTVFAGIG

-2448 ITNTADS
+2448 ITNTSDG
-2455 VNRSLEDVADGAL
+2455 VNRSLEAVADGAL

-2492 VVDLTSAENALDWMD
+2492 VVDLTNAENALDWMD
-2507 SRLAGDRAVTLSATR
+2507 SRLEGDRAVTLSATR

-2529 VTQNANRQNGK
+2529 VSQNANRQNGK
-2540 ADPNDPEA
+2540 ADPNDPET
-2548 LSVSGNRDVVDA
+2548 LSASGNRDVVDA

-2573 AVANMKVVMNSRKL
+2573 AVAGMKVVMNSRKL
-2587 VGEIKTDI
+2587 VGEIKSDMNT
-2595 NNALGAMAEKGR
+2595 ALGELAERGR

>member
-17 TNFEKNTKK
+17 ANFEKNTKK

-39 FKGVEKGFEK
+39 FKGAEKGFEK

-55 KVDFSNMNRSLDT
+55 KVDFATMNRSLDT

-88 NKAMN
+88 NKAIN

-161 QLAAAGGDI
+161 QLTAAGGDI
-170 DKLVP
+170 DKLIP

-200 LNQSYGA
+200 LNQSYST
-207 GHLNLMDWKSV
+207 GHLTLMDWKSV

-233 ATGVELGKIKEGK
+233 ATGVELGKIKEGE
-246 VTVGSFNNSLADKWA
+246 VTVGSFSSSLADKWA
-261 DREVM
+261 DKEVM

-386 LGTEGF
+386 LGVEGF
-392 SEATDNFTNLLETSL
+392 SDATDNFTNLLETSL

-449 ARMAQMSDKELNAK
+449 ARMAQMSDEELNAK

-489 DLEDLSGKMNQLS
+489 DLEEFSGKMNQLS

-517 IDSILEPVRDAFNE
+517 IDSVLEPVRDAFNE

-562 KVNKVFKGLF
+562 KVNNVFKGLF
-572 STIHVGLKGVSI
+572 STIRVGLKGVSI
-584 VVKTAS
+584 VVKTAI
-590 RVIGQ
+590 RVIGR

-634 VLILMNAIGG
+634 VLILVNAIGG

-671 FGAFAVVVDAVTV
+671 FGAFASVVDAVTV
-684 MLDKFKR
+684 MLDKLKR

-731 AGTTVSSFA
+731 AGTTVSGFA
-740 TEQVPLLERIKETV
+740 TEQVPLLERIKEAV
-754 VSLPEKV
+754 VSLPEKA
-761 EAALIDFGGTMSGVL
+761 EAALIDFGGTMGGVL

-783 KNTISSLKDFFNLQE
+783 KNTIASLKDFFNLQE

-812 ALSLAIYGLSKAIS
+812 ALSLAIYGLSKAMS

-841 NFLNSLTGA
+841 SFLNSLTNA
-850 VNAWTKKNTTNN
+850 VNTWTKKNTTNN

-880 VYLLSR
+880 IYLLSR
-886 IEDPDKA
+886 IEDPVKA
-893 TYAFYNI
+893 TDALYKI
-900 TASLFVMIGALKL
+900 TTSLFVMIGALKL

-932 TISLG
+932 AISLG
-937 IGTLVMSFVKI
+937 ISTLVTSFVKI
-948 AQLPKGQADTAVTAL
+948 SKLPERQVDTAITAL
-963 SNIVAML
+963 SHIAAML
-970 LGVTGVM
+970 IGVTGVM
-977 SMMNYRLGNPKGA
+977 SMMNYRLGNLQGA

-996 AAAID
+996 AAAIN

-1032 ALSILMVSAGWAQKL
+1032 ALSILVVSAGWAQKL
-1047 SGKVNPKPLDRAIVY
+1047 SGKVNPKPLDQVVVY

-1082 TAGAVAAF
+1082 AAGAVAAF
-1090 AALGSEKMKAGMVG
+1090 AALGSEEMKAGMVG

-1117 ALSKLKTKKIL
+1117 ALSKLKTKKVL

-1137 STSLVVLSEAVKLMG
+1137 STSLVVLAEAVKLMG
-1152 QAMSTDESGAGAAA
+1152 QAMSTDESGAGAAG
-1166 VALGLIGLVAAVSVL
+1166 VTLGLIGLVAAVSAL
-1181 AKNSMQTTVAAVAL
+1181 AKNSMQTTAAAVAL

-1202 IEMAVAFNTIT
+1202 IEMAVAFNTIA
-1213 ETDPTGLALT
+1213 ETDPKGLVLALI
-1223 LAALGGSMAILVAGC
+1223 ALGGSMAILVAGC
-1238 FGLGFA
+1238 LGLGLA
-1244 STNITGIAAA
+1244 STNITGVAAA

-1293 LGIIGA
+1293 LGVIGA
-1299 TPPIAIGM
+1299 NPPIAIGM

-1337 LSVLAMFADPVC
+1337 LAVLAMFADPVC

-1384 LISLLKI
+1384 LIALLKI

-1425 NWFDEHAD
+1425 GWFDEHAD
-1433 IVNKWINPFSLESWI
+1433 IANKWINPFSLESWI
-1448 DTFTNRDRPIG
+1448 DTFTNNDRPIG
-1459 RIFNDIFNPILNA
+1459 RIFNGIFNPILNA
-1472 FDTSI
+1472 FGTSI

-1483 MEKGLAANDRAMKSR
+1483 MEKGLAANERAVKSR

-1523 KAYSDHAEVTRK
+1523 KAYHDNAEATTK

-1545 AQENQ
+1545 AQEEQ

-1569 DCANSMLRASD
+1569 DCANSMLRATD
-1580 KIAETAEATQ
+1580 KITETAEATQ
-1590 DSATVVKISAA
+1590 DSAAVAKTSAA

-1670 NSALSGIGI
+1670 NGALSGIGI

-1723 DQNPTNAGG
+1723 DGDNKPTGTGG
-1732 KSKTSKSKTSGKG
+1732 KGKTSSKG

-1780 SEDSVTNEEL
+1780 SEHSVTNEEL

-1823 GAGDDKTK
+1823 GAGNDKTK

-1846 LQQSRH
+1846 LRQSRH

-1871 DEYNLW
+1871 DEYDLW

-1890 SNRQMTKINKKI
+1890 SNRQMMQINKKI

-1908 VTAAEEEY
+1908 VTAAEDEY

-1955 LSQFANQI
+1955 LTQFANQI
-1963 TRYEKEAKIVSNRQR
+1963 TRYEKEAKIVSNRQK

-2115 VWKKVNPAFAESLT
+2115 VWKKVTPAFAENLT

-2152 SAMRGDWGSA
+2152 SAMRGDWASA
-2162 VASGLEAVLDIVGT
+2162 VASGLTAVLDIVGT

-2203 LSKLLGWMNLG
+2203 LSKLLGGMNPG

-2223 KALNFIKRLLGRKS
+2223 KAWDFIKRLLGRKS
-2237 TGVTGGGSG
+2237 TSVAGGGNG

-2257 LGIGKAAKTAT
+2257 LGLGKAAKAAT
-2268 DLVPVLHSV
+2268 DLVPVLSSV

-2325 GIGPHGLLVG
+2325 SLGPHGLLVG

-2340 ATLVGTAVVKN
+2340 AALVGTAVVKN

-2363 GWVKEKASGLWS
+2363 DWIKEKASGLWDGMKRIGS
-2375 GAKNLVG
+2375 NLVSGLGKGVKAGAKTFG
-2382 GAINVGKNVVG
+2382 SFIISPFA
-2393 GLWNGIKGVAGG
+2393 
-2405 LWNGIK
+2405 
-2411 GIGRGI
+2411 GI
-2417 INGFKSIF
+2417 ISGVKKLF
-2425 GIHSPSTVFAGIG
+2425 GVHSPSTVFAGIG

-2448 ITNTADS
+2448 ITNTSDG
-2455 VNRSLEDVADGAL
+2455 VDRSLEAVADGAL

-2492 VVDLTSAENALDWMD
+2492 VVDLTNAENALDWMD

-2529 VTQNANRQNGK
+2529 VNQNANRQNGK
-2540 ADPNDPEA
+2540 ANPNDPEA
-2548 LSVSGNRDVVDA
+2548 LSASGNRDVVDA

-2587 VGEIKTDI
+2587 VGEIKSDMNT
-2595 NNALGAMAEKGR
+2595 ALGELAERGR